1 MPPDVRDWLAE
12 DHLAWFV
19 LDAVAGMELGEFYG
33 AYRRDGVGRRAYDPA
48 MVVALLLYSY
58 SRGVRSARAIE
69 RACREDVACRV
80 IAMLEQPDHATI
92 ARFVER
98 HEAALA
104 ELFGQVLGLCDQ
116 AGLVRPGV
124 VAIDGTRLAGNTSR
138 GSNRDFGQIA
148 REILAEAKAIDEAED
163 ELYGDARG
171 DELPEQLRTREGR
184 REFFRQAR
192 ERLAAKDGD
201 VMSRAARSPSRP
213 SGSSSTLSRSSRGP
227 KGGRG
232 GCGRHAVSSSS
243 VAGRLQTRS
252 RAAGLIG
259 CCSPPSGWRM
269 TSTRNWRAIGPMR
282 STAPPAV
289 TPRGGISVADRM
301 RGSRRWLPDAMVSV
315 TDPDSRH
322 IKANEA
328 YVQGYNAQAVVDE
341 NQIVLAAEI
350 TNSTVDFSSSIR

>member
-19 LDAVAGMELGEFYG
+19 LDAVAGMDLGEFYG

-192 ERLAAKDGD
+192 EKLAVKDGD
-201 VMSRAARSPSRP
+201 ADEPSGPESEPAERFEFNAEQIVARAQGREGWVQGGSPSARAASLA
-213 SGSSSTLSRSSRGP
+213 GSRSD
-227 KGGRG
+227 
-232 GCGRHAVSSSS
+232 
-243 VAGRLQTRS
+243 
-252 RAAGLIG
+252 
-259 CCSPPSGWRM
+259 
-269 TSTRNWRAIGPMR
+269 
-282 STAPPAV
+282 PAR
-289 TPRGGISVADRM
+289 PG
-301 RGSRRWLPDAMVSV
+301 
-315 TDPDSRH
+315 
-322 IKANEA
+322 
-328 YVQGYNAQAVVDE
+328 
-341 NQIVLAAEI
+341 
-350 TNSTVDFSSSIR
+350 